1 MTLPVRCLSLGGR
14 NSSHTYDEVDWRLNS
29 GAEMRMFS
37 MFAVPAPPVRHQ
49 QLLVTIFGLYGRNAG
64 DALPVSALISML
76 GSLGY
81 DAPGV
86 RSSVSRLKA
95 KGVLKSVREGGIAKY
110 KISESVSD
118 VFREG
123 DRRIFA
129 PEQAAPVDQW
139 VLAVFSVPESMRNR
153 RHQLRSALLGLG
165 FGSVANGVWIAPANK
180 LEQARER
187 LTSSG
192 LIEFVDL
199 FRSDY
204 VFDGPMRPKIAE
216 WWDLNELDQQF
227 TEFLELYAGAEEQWT
242 QRVGHDPEAA
252 LAGSTQE
259 LRREAFRYYIPM
271 LTLWRKFPYKDPNL
285 PADYLP
291 PEWHGPAVRR
301 TFQAVH
307 RLAAPLAAAHA
318 HEVISEALD
327 PAVA

>member
-1 MTLPVRCLSLGGR
+1 
-14 NSSHTYDEVDWRLNS
+14 
-29 GAEMRMFS
+29 

-76 GSLGY
+76 GTLGY

-95 KGVLKSVREGGIAKY
+95 KGVLKSVREDGIAKY
-110 KISESVSD
+110 KIAESVSD

-129 PEQAAPVDQW
+129 PEQPAPVDTW

-153 RHQLRSALLGLG
+153 RHQLRSALTGLG
-165 FGSVANGVWIAPANK
+165 FGSVASGVWIAPAHK
-180 LEQARER
+180 LDQAKER
-187 LTSSG
+187 LTASG

-216 WWDLNELDQQF
+216 WWDLKELDEEF
-227 TEFLELYAGAEEQWT
+227 TEFLELYGNAEQDWSGRLGG
-242 QRVGHDPEAA
+242 QSAEA
-252 LAGSTQE
+252 TE
-259 LRREAFRYYIPM
+259 EVRRDAFRYYIPM
-271 LTLWRKFPYKDPNL
+271 LTMWRRFPYKDPNL

-291 PEWHGPAVRR
+291 ADWHGPAVRR
-301 TFQAVH
+301 IFQSVH
-307 RLAAPLAAAHA
+307 RMAAPLAAEFAHD
-318 HEVISEALD
+318 VITGAMD
-327 PAVA
+327 PAASQDSAALKLG

>member
-1 MTLPVRCLSLGGR
+1 MREQPGA
-14 NSSHTYDEVDWRLNS
+14 HTYDEVDWRLNS

-110 KISESVSD
+110 KISESISD

-129 PEQAAPVDQW
+129 PEQPAPVDTW
-139 VLAVFSVPESMRNR
+139 VLAVFSVPESLRNR
-153 RHQLRSALLGLG
+153 RHQLRSALSGLG
-165 FGSVANGVWIAPANK
+165 FGSVANGVWIAPAHK

-187 LTSSG
+187 LTADG

-204 VFDGPMRPKIAE
+204 VFDGPMRPKISE
-216 WWDLNELDQQF
+216 WWDLKELDEQF
-227 TEFLELYAGAEEQWT
+227 TEFLELYSGAEQQWIE
-242 QRVGHDPEAA
+242 RVGDDPDVA
-252 LAGSTQE
+252 LAESTEE
-259 LRREAFRYYIPM
+259 LRRDAFRYYIPM
-271 LTLWRKFPYKDPNL
+271 LTMWRKFPYRDPNL
-285 PADYLP
+285 PTDYLP

-318 HEVISEALD
+318 HEVIAEALD